1 MVYCPNCS
9 AKLLAA
15 AKFCHQC
22 GHSLLVAEEIEKK
35 ETPMS
40 RELVYLYT
48 PKDKKEL
55 KEEVKADFFKALK
68 KRVEEEQRSE
78 LYPDY
83 VDRFYKAKFMEI
95 LDNRSELLAEEMK
108 KIQARNKYPEHEF
121 GALVQETFDHLLDY
135 LMTIYCADIN
145 VNPYPEAIL
154 KYSDTSKKPDIQ
166 TIIFDYLDLDGETEK
181 VFTDFITMPTYK
193 LRNAADSFLRATM
206 EEKLFFIID
215 QTLLGSCKE
224 GVAMTNKGLYWK
236 VHFEKPNCILFED
249 IRSIRREKDWLII
262 NNAYFNVNTTFNIRL
277 MKLLRK
283 IKIVWG

>member
-1 MVYCPNCS
+1 MIYCPNCS

-22 GHSLLVAEEIEKK
+22 GQSLQVADEVVDKHVP
-35 ETPMS
+35 TT

-48 PKDKKEL
+48 PKDKREL
-55 KEEVKADFFKALK
+55 KEEIKADFFKALR
-68 KRVEEEQRSE
+68 KRVEEEQRIE

-83 VDRFYKAKFMEI
+83 VDRFYKSKFMEV

-108 KIQARNKYPEHEF
+108 KIQARNKYPEQEF
-121 GALVQETFDHLLDY
+121 AALVQEAFDHLLDY

-154 KYSDTSKKPDIQ
+154 KYSNTTKKPDIQ

-224 GVAMTNKGLYWK
+224 GVAMTNKGIYWK
-236 VHFEKPNCILFED
+236 VHFEKPHCILFED
-249 IRSIRREKDWLII
+249 IRTIRREKDWLLI
-262 NNAYFNVNTTFNIRL
+262 NNSYFNVNTTFNIRL

-283 IKIVWG
+283 IKETMG